1 MTIRAPVR
9 HFEGLEAD
17 DKNEECKSDKMSA
30 ERSSSSDIDDSKE
43 SSSSDTSD
51 SDEDNDDAK
60 RSQSVSPCKIFMPRD
75 ASDDQLCLTKN
86 SASPYDGDTITPPST
101 NLTLYRTN
109 TLTTIG

>member
-9 HFEGLEAD
+9 HFEGLEATD
-17 DKNEECKSDKMSA
+17 NNEECKSDKLSA

-51 SDEDNDDAK
+51 TDDNDGDAK

-86 SASPYDGDTITPPST
+86 SASPADGDTPPST